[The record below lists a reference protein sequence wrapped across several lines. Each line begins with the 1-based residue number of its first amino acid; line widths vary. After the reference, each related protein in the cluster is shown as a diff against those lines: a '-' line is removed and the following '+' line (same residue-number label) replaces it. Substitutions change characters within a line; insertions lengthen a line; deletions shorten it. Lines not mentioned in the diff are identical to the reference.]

1 MGTKYGSVEVNQYAL
16 ADMLKAVTHNAGCEG
31 VGQELLF
38 VIANMTPRERGKL
51 VAVCG
56 RYGFTT
62 QTSANAAKSTVE
74 IMNEAEE
81 RDREVIIYEAQARE
95 DARAKAEGRAPRCI
109 ATLAD
114 IHD

>member
-1 MGTKYGSVEVNQYAL
+1 MALYGSVNVDQYTL
-16 ADMLKAVTHNAGCEG
+16 TDMLKAVTHNAGCEG
-31 VGQELLF
+31 VGRELLF
-38 VIANMTPRERGKL
+38 AISNLTPRERGKL

-62 QTSANAAKSTVE
+62 QTSADAAKSTVE
-74 IMNEAEE
+74 LMNERDAK
-81 RDREVIIYEAQARE
+81 DREVLIYEAQERE
-95 DARAKAEGRAPRCI
+95 DARAKAEGRTPRLI